1 MMSLFWYYRP
11 EHTQGGRSPS
21 VCEVRASLFLSCC
34 SASESG
40 GCQTPSGHGSKVNIC
55 F

>member
-21 VCEVRASLFLSCC
+21 VCEVRAFAFPELLLSLGIWVVSDAF
-34 SASESG
+34 G
-40 GCQTPSGHGSKVNIC
+40 TRV
-55 F
+55 